1 MSWATFETTKIAI
14 LLATYNGE
22 KYISEQIESIL
33 KQSYD
38 NWNLYIHDDGSNDG
52 TLEIIKKYQEK
63 YPRKIYVLESQK
75 VGSAK
80 NNFFYLMRNVKAPY
94 YMFCDQDDVW
104 VSNKIELTIERMK
117 KNEKSKINIPIL
129 IFSDLKVVDENL
141 KIISPKMSKYQ
152 NLNMY
157 YKDIYHLMLQNIVTG
172 CTCMINDKCKELAL
186 KCKKVENIIMHDWWC
201 GIIAVYFGKIDY
213 IDIPLILYR
222 QHTNNSVGAKNVRDV
237 KYILYKVRDYTNVR
251 KSIQSTQKQ
260 IACFEETFD
269 TRDKILMEYSALS
282 EQKKRKRIFFFI
294 KNNIWKKGLIR
305 NIGLVV
311 NC

>member
-1 MSWATFETTKIAI
+1 MSLAIFETTKIAI

-38 NWNLYIHDDGSNDG
+38 NWDLYIHDDGSNDG

-117 KNEKSKINIPIL
+117 DNEKGKKNTPIL
-129 IFSDLKVVDENL
+129 IFSDLKVVDKNL
-141 KIISPKMSKYQ
+141 KTISSKMSKYQ

-157 YKDIYHLMLQNIVTG
+157 YTDIYHLMLQNIVTG
-172 CTCMINDKCKELAL
+172 CTCMINDRCKELAL
-186 KCKKVENIIMHDWWC
+186 ECKKVETVIMHDWWC
-201 GIIAVYFGKIDY
+201 GLIASYFGKIDY
-213 IDIPLILYR
+213 IDTPLILYR

-260 IACFEETFD
+260 IACFEKTFD
-269 TRDKILMEYSALS
+269 TRDKILMEYSVLS
-282 EQKKRKRIFFFI
+282 EQKKLKRICFFI
-294 KNNIWKKGLIR
+294 RNNIWKKGLIR